1 MNGFLNGIMQVW
13 DRLPSQ
19 SKSVIVDNL
28 TVKQKN
34 LLNIGSRL
42 VQYYVDINQQP
53 DGQNGRQEEQPQVVE
68 ASEATSKK
76 SSRSRRRT
84 RGQEP
89 TRHASN
95 QKKEEEDDDVIEAV
109 WSEKSRN

>member
-13 DRLPSQ
+13 ERLPQQ

-34 LLNIGSRL
+34 FLNIGSRL

-53 DGQNGRQEEQPQVVE
+53 GSPNDQQDDQPHVVE
-68 ASEATSKK
+68 ANETTSKRGT
-76 SSRSRRRT
+76 RSRRRT
-84 RGQEP
+84 KDQEQVRQTP
-89 TRHASN
+89 ERKN
-95 QKKEEEDDDVIEAV
+95 EEDDDVIEAV